1 MSFCCFV
8 DYSDFDAT
16 PQIITFPSDD
26 GGDLISEVD
35 VSVAIQDDDI
45 NEALEQYF
53 ILTMDVMT
61 ATDQR
66 SIDTQVR
73 NSTLCSITDNDREFV
88 KYLVLSAKLVYSL
101 SSHKVGV

>member
-1 MSFCCFV
+1 MSLSA

-16 PQIITFPSDD
+16 PQIITFPSDE

-73 NSTLCSITDNDREFV
+73 NSTLCSITDNDRELRLRV
-88 KYLVLSAKLVYSL
+88 HMLQVLTSFLY
-101 SSHKVGV
+101 SHKVGV